1 MRTIVNAFRRSWPAA
16 GVVLALA
23 VNAAWMSLLGYGV
36 FKLGL
41 WVF

>member
-1 MRTIVNAFRRSWPAA
+1 MSTIVNAFRRNWPGA

-23 VNAAWMSLLGYGV
+23 VNAAWMGLLGYGA

-41 WVF
+41 WAF